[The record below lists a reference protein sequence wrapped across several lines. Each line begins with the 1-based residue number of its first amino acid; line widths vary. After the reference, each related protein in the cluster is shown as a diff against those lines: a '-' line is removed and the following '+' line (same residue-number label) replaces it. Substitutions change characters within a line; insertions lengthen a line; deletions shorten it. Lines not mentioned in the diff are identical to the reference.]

1 MWWPSPPLPYYAKKF
16 PISEFFWIR
25 RRLPFDFLRHWDR
38 IFLTE
43 NRVTAHL
50 CTKIFGDPKLL
61 IQWRFPHESFWHSE
75 TINYDKTVMH
85 SSSAWNFSV
94 LGTFSKHRRFPL
106 RFFLAMWNK
115 NKSTENLDAVTPF
128 LHPIFFKN
136 QKASETTKG
145 SRMKFFSPVRQKVFE
160 KSLILR
166 PMHQKFLCQIFFES
180 RKIPLPIF
188 SVLWD
193 TKKFSTEL
201 WCHNPHPALLWM
213 TIFDTRSFLKC
224 RCVPLRDLSLVWK
237 NSSTVNDEILFWCIK
252 FSISE
257 FFWNTERFH
266 YEFYRY

>member
-50 CTKIFGDPKLL
+50 CRKIFGDPKLL

-160 KSLILR
+160 KSVILR
-166 PMHQKFLCQIFFES
+166 PMQQKIFCISFFWKQNNSPTNFLGVMRHKKIFDRTVMSQPPSRPPLNDNFRHQKFFEMQMCS
-180 RKIPLPIF
+180 PTRLIV
-188 SVLWD
+188 SV
-193 TKKFSTEL
+193 KK
-201 WCHNPHPALLWM
+201 
-213 TIFDTRSFLKC
+213 
-224 RCVPLRDLSLVWK
+224 
-237 NSSTVNDEILFWCIK
+237 
-252 FSISE
+252 
-257 FFWNTERFH
+257 
-266 YEFYRY
+266 